1 MGTLIEDYHGHLSKN
16 TQSEIVID
24 RTGIYSMNDTDI
36 DIIITWVDGNDP
48 DWKKE
53 KNTALKA
60 EMNID
65 DSVAAEVRYRD
76 WDNLQYIF
84 RGIER
89 FMPWV
94 RKIHFVTWGHL
105 PEWLDIN
112 APKLHIVKHS
122 DFIPK
127 RYLPT
132 FNSNT
137 IELNL
142 HRIPGLTERFINFN
156 DDMFVIKETRP
167 EDFFEKG
174 LPKDMACISPQPI
187 QRSVIA
193 NIELNNL
200 KLINSHFSKKNVIK
214 NKRKWIK
221 PFQYGQYTL
230 RTIIFLQFS
239 SIIGIFEPHL
249 PFSYLRSVINDVWEK
264 EYKELD
270 HTCQHKFRTVED
282 VNEWLFRSW
291 QLMSGRF
298 EPRRSNFGK
307 LIAASDIELVQKA
320 VFGSSYKVIC
330 INDDEHVV
338 DFEGTRLKVNA
349 ILGRLLPDKSKFE
362 K

>member
-1 MGTLIEDYHGHLSKN
+1 
-16 TQSEIVID
+16 
-24 RTGIYSMNDTDI
+24 MNDTDI
-36 DIIITWVDGNDP
+36 DIVITWVDGSDP

-53 KNTALKA
+53 KVRALKA
-60 EMNID
+60 EGKID
-65 DSVAAEVRYRD
+65 KSAATEVRYRD

-94 RKIHFVTWGHL
+94 KKIHFVTWGHL
-105 PEWLDIN
+105 PHWLDID

-127 RYLPT
+127 KYLPT

-142 HRIPGLTERFINFN
+142 HRIPGLSEKFINFN

-167 EDFFEKG
+167 RDFFEKG

-200 KLINSHFSKKNVIK
+200 KLINAHFSRDNVIASK
-214 NKRKWIK
+214 EKWFR
-221 PFQYGQYTL
+221 PFLYGQYAL
-230 RTIIFLQFS
+230 RTILFLQFS
-239 SIIGIFEPHL
+239 SIIGIFEPHI
-249 PFSYLRSVINDVWEK
+249 PFSYLRSVINEVWEK
-264 EYKELD
+264 EYEELD
-270 HTCQHKFRTVED
+270 HTCLHKFRTVED

-291 QLMSGRF
+291 QLMLGEF
-298 EPRRSNFGK
+298 EPRQSNFGK
-307 LIAASDIELVQKA
+307 LIAASDIDKVQKA
-320 VFGSSYKVIC
+320 IFNSPYKMIC
-330 INDDEHVV
+330 INDDEHIV
-338 DFEGTRLKVNA
+338 DFESTRSKVNA
-349 ILGRLLPDKSKFE
+349 ILECLLPNKSRFE